1 MPTTF
6 KNYLTSNV
14 GAVATTVVTGGSSQT
29 SVYSLSLANV
39 VSPAANITAS
49 ATLTS
54 GATTVFLCKDI
65 PIPSGSAALVVGA
78 PQKIALETGDVIQV
92 IASAASAVDVLVSTV
107 ELT

>member
-1 MPTTF
+1 MATTF

-14 GAVATTVVTGGSSQT
+14 GTVATTVVTGGSNQT
-29 SVYSLSLANV
+29 SIYSLSLANV
-39 VSPAANITAS
+39 KSPAATVTAS

-54 GATTVFLCKDI
+54 GATTVYLCKDI

-92 IASAASAVDVLVSTV
+92 TASTAAAVDVLVSTV
-107 ELT
+107 ELN